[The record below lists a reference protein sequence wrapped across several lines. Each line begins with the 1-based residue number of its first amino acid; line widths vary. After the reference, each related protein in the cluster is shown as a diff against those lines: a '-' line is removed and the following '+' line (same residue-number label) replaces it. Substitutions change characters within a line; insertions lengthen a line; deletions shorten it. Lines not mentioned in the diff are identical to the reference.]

1 MHCANNTWSGVWKI
15 GSGGRVLT
23 VSVSVPVSFEDEGV
37 YHDVGFELYV
47 TQDQDV
53 FEASALYDSIDCK
66 L

>member
-15 GSGGRVLT
+15 GSGGRVLA

-47 TQDQDV
+47 TQD
-53 FEASALYDSIDCK
+53 
-66 L
+66 